1 MIAGYRRT
9 DLTVSIATGIGTD
22 GIYHQ
27 LVLTDVLAVG
37 STPVCCA
44 QSTRYLLIAN
54 CVTVDGVE
62 RVGKILMP
70 AAAIASCGIRT
81 INTIALQRVGQI
93 GLLLHTRSRRKRAG
107 MIAKITHLVTL
118 VLSKAYDM
126 GRTRRSVLALGA
138 KAAEALHPVALTAF
152 IADAGFGVIDNSLIV
167 LPAAASSG

>member
-1 MIAGYRRT
+1 
-9 DLTVSIATGIGTD
+9 
-22 GIYHQ
+22 
-27 LVLTDVLAVG
+27 
-37 STPVCCA
+37 
-44 QSTRYLLIAN
+44 
-54 CVTVDGVE
+54 
-62 RVGKILMP
+62 
-70 AAAIASCGIRT
+70 
-81 INTIALQRVGQI
+81 
-93 GLLLHTRSRRKRAG
+93 